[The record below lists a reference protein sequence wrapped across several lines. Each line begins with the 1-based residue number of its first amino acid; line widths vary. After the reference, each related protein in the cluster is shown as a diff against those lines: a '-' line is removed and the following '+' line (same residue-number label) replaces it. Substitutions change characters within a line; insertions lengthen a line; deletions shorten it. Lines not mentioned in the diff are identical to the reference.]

1 MGTYELHYEETF
13 RNLESSLAA
22 LKEIIDEQRLRIQN
36 LEHERDLLAK
46 GYRAAMDKCDE
57 LEANASAKAHLK
69 QKE

>member
-1 MGTYELHYEETF
+1 MHNEETF
-13 RNLESSLAA
+13 RNLEASLAA

-46 GYRAAMDKCDE
+46 GYRAAMGKCDE
-57 LEANASAKAHLK
+57 LEAKASAKARLK